1 MSELKCLE
9 CGKPLVGQ
17 QRKFCSNPCKWKYYT
32 KREAKERQVETRKC
46 KECGKEF
53 QVAENSQKMYC
64 SSVCRYVARDKAGTV
79 EHEDI
84 ERASTEDLIDS
95 LHNRGYFVQKVP
107 LKRDEKFYWK
117 WRGKKVKLGIVSDTH
132 LGSQYQQLSC
142 LRSFYEHM
150 AEEGI
155 KKVLH
160 AGDVCDGNG
169 KVYAG
174 HEYEIFVHGADKMR
188 DYVVENY
195 PKVEGVQTYF
205 IGGNHDFS
213 FQKSGGMD
221 FGAQLAERRSD
232 LHYLG
237 DLGAYINIAGVKFYL
252 LHPDG
257 GIAYARSYKPQKEIE
272 QFAPEAKPRFFLCGH
287 WHVTSSLPL
296 YRNVTQFSLPC
307 FQAQTPYLRRKN
319 LNPEIGGL
327 ILEFEH
333 DQGEVKN
340 VTPRWYN
347 VYRPKKEDY

>member
-17 QRKFCSNPCKWKYYT
+17 QRKFCSSSCKWKYYT
-32 KREAKERQVETRKC
+32 EQERSKKGEETREC
-46 KECGKEF
+46 LNCGKKF
-53 QVAENSQKMYC
+53 TVPSSSLKQYC
-64 SSVCRYVARDKAGTV
+64 SEQCKQKYNY
-79 EHEDI
+79 
-84 ERASTEDLIDS
+84 ERRRILFQSNDVPQESIPTNSLIDE

-107 LKRDEKFYWK
+107 QKRDETFRWN

-142 LRSFYEHM
+142 LKSFYEFM

-160 AGDVCDGNG
+160 VGDICDGNG

-174 HEYEIFVHGADKMR
+174 HEYEIFLHGADKMR
-188 DYVVENY
+188 DYAVENY

-257 GIAYARSYKPQKEIE
+257 GIAYARSYKPQKELE
-272 QFAPEAKPRFFLCGH
+272 QFAPEAKPRFFL
-287 WHVTSSLPL
+287 
-296 YRNVTQFSLPC
+296 
-307 FQAQTPYLRRKN
+307 
-319 LNPEIGGL
+319 
-327 ILEFEH
+327 
-333 DQGEVKN
+333 
-340 VTPRWYN
+340 
-347 VYRPKKEDY
+347 